1 VTYNYKIRVNRATGQ
16 PLNLQCECP
25 AGKGPHGTCKH
36 IAAVF
41 LMILHFINTGDV
53 QVEKCDILHTNLS
66 QILHLSLFL
75 SLLYTVNKKL
85 TIIKSI
91 WLMEC
96 L

>member
-53 QVEKCDILHTNLS
+53 QVEKCCTDNL
-66 QILHLSLFL
+66 QTFHKPNAFYNGKFL
-75 SLLYTVNKKL
+75 IYC
-85 TIIKSI
+85 I
-91 WLMEC
+91 
-96 L
+96 